1 MAQQKKKNAS
11 GEEPDTGEIKR
22 DALHGPMKSLDAK
35 PIKMQRLLCLGAVI
49 WAITTL
55 FLWRRFRLT
64 FEMSE
69 DQQPLTLFSE
79 NAMYYSYYLDVIRA
93 PSSLQAIA
101 TLMRDQ
107 RSEHPTTIN
116 ALERFNIYPELL
128 LGLIYRF
135 LRHCFSPSTLELI
148 ARTPFNFYAA
158 TIFWFQAFG
167 VACVC
172 VLAACLGNSLLCG
185 ICCYGFF
192 MGNFYHRL
200 ILRTDALA
208 LREHWGLPFLW
219 LNMIALFVML
229 QRHMKKNQQA
239 KVAALFGVC
248 LLGYPLSIVIRRI
261 VSFYLLSFA
270 SVFLLM
276 FAPNYLL
283 ISSPFPYAPSSIPL
297 RLDHFSTSEIT
308 HSTADFL
315 WCLSRLSASPRN
327 FLFWLLAVDFR
338 RGAVAVGVCGLIR
351 CALIPFEKDDAH
363 VFRILLHHLGLSES
377 TFDSSIYML
386 GHTEFLPLNANL
398 ASHIKSS
405 GVLFFSCPIAV
416 IVMIFLGR
424 EIFLLH
430 RLTCKNWKVFLQFDE
445 GLEGFRGD
453 EKQNAVVPEE
463 TKSDERL
470 SEEHRKLE
478 ALIGE
483 NLRLRKP
490 TLCFTALMLLIARL
504 RVLALPLL
512 CLFASLIVSAD
523 FWRASIERLLSA
535 VSLPQASRRSV
546 GPRAK
551 RVLKIIAFFV
561 LAPLSLTPFYIKIP
575 LSEMLTPFPSLE
587 NANNPS
593 KQRLVEWLSKNIPP
607 GSGVM
612 GDMTTS
618 AFLRAA
624 LPSIRI
630 VVHPQ
635 YENVVIRKRVQLTY
649 GGAACPSMPLYNQ
662 QLRDVYKVDF
672 LIQNSFRLVYA
683 NEEFSIL
690 QRLDEPMVDQLAT
703 ETPTATSQEYL
714 SFNWKEKIMQKSS
727 WEPWIR
733 RCKMTDPH
741 CGANIA
747 GVGLRMLEKH
757 GLKDVASLLHSLALE
772 HFSDPETT
780 EQYALFLDFNLHSPA
795 AAEKYYRASM
805 AASTQSPSLGR
816 AVQYA
821 LYLQE
826 NSKDDDLYI
835 QALDGVANTASLLSL
850 PRSEL
855 LEETDNI
862 CRGAVLLQHIAGDSR
877 YEISAAKRTRFSES
891 AHILWHKARVSKPPE

>member
-116 ALERFNIYPELL
+116 ALERFNIYP
-128 LGLIYRF
+128 
-135 LRHCFSPSTLELI
+135 
-148 ARTPFNFYAA
+148 
-158 TIFWFQAFG
+158 
-167 VACVC
+167 
-172 VLAACLGNSLLCG
+172 
-185 ICCYGFF
+185 
-192 MGNFYHRL
+192 
-200 ILRTDALA
+200 ALA

-276 FAPNYLL
+276 FAPNYLAF
-283 ISSPFPYAPSSIPL
+283 SFFPHVAVSVL
-297 RLDHFSTSEIT
+297 FS
-308 HSTADFL
+308 L

-490 TLCFTALMLLIARL
+490 AKTAKPSTEVENVFEDNKKQTPDEQFIAALVVVVVFIRLQTLCFTALMLLIARL

-535 VSLPQASRRSV
+535 VS
-546 GPRAK
+546 
-551 RVLKIIAFFV
+551 
-561 LAPLSLTPFYIKIP
+561 
-575 LSEMLTPFPSLE
+575 
-587 NANNPS
+587 
-593 KQRLVEWLSKNIPP
+593 SKNIPP

-672 LIQNSFRLVYA
+672 LIQNSFRCAVPPKGRTSVFDVADKIDAFNFKCPAGTAREQRFCFRTLFDNNRFFSLVYA

-733 RCKMTDPH
+733 RCK
-741 CGANIA
+741 I
-747 GVGLRMLEKH
+747 
-757 GLKDVASLLHSLALE
+757 
-772 HFSDPETT
+772 DPETT

-795 AAEKYYRASM
+795 AAEKYYRM

-891 AHILWHKARVSKPPE
+891 AHILWHKAREINIQSSCVVRHWQLFEGTKLRTFRQIVHFLVGDISGGLKA